1 MSTTITTNVIKRNGE
16 EVHFD
21 LDKIVNAI
29 KAANNEVDRLHQLN
43 DYQIMAI
50 ADTISQQIHRMTHAV
65 NVEDIQ
71 DMVETGIMEMRGY
84 EVAQKYV
91 RYRYKRELSRKS
103 NTTDNGILALIDHMN
118 EEVKQENSNKN
129 PVINSTQRDYMAGE
143 VSKDLTRRVLLPED
157 IVKAHEEGIIHF
169 HDSDYFAQKEH
180 NCDLLNLEDMLQNGT
195 VISET
200 MIEKPHSFFTAC
212 NVTTQIVA
220 QVASNQY
227 GGQSFT
233 LSHLAPF
240 VDISRQKLRK
250 AVIAERTECGESLD
264 ETIINKIT
272 ERRLREEVK
281 SGIQT
286 IQYQLIT
293 LMTCNGQAPFVTIF
307 MYLDEVPEGQ
317 TRDDLAMIIEEV
329 LIQRMQGVK
338 NEKGVWITPAFPKL
352 IYTLDEDNITEDS
365 KYWYLTELAAKC
377 TAKRMV
383 PDYISAKIMRELKNG
398 NVYTCM
404 GCRSF
409 PTVEDSQ
416 RNPDGSHKFYGRFNQ
431 GVVTLNLVDVACSS
445 DGNMDKFWKILEER
459 LELCHRALRCR
470 HERLLGTVSDVAPIL
485 WQHGALARLK
495 KGETIDKLLY
505 NGYSTI
511 SLGYA
516 GLHEMCVCMTGHSH
530 TAPEGHDFAL
540 AVMQKLNDK
549 CKEWKE
555 AENISYS
562 VYGTPLESTTYK
574 FAKCLQKRFGIIP
587 GVTDKN
593 YITNSYHV
601 HVAEK
606 IDAFNKLKFES
617 EFQKLSPGGAISYV
631 EVPNLQT
638 NIPAVLSV
646 MKFIYENIM
655 YAELNTKSDYCE
667 NCGYDGEI
675 KIVTDDS
682 GKLVWECPN
691 CGNRDQA
698 KLFVARRTCGYIGTQ
713 FWNQGRTQEIK
724 DRVLHM
730 SCGTCE

>member
-1 MSTTITTNVIKRNGE
+1 MDTVVKTRVIKRNGE
-16 EVHFD
+16 EVSFD
-21 LDKIVNAI
+21 QTKIVNAI
-29 KAANNEVDRLHQLN
+29 EKANQEIAPIHQMN
-43 DYQIMAI
+43 QHQILAI
-50 ADTISQQIHRMTHAV
+50 ADTIAQMAEEMTHAV
-65 NVEDIQ
+65 HVEDIQ

-91 RYRYKRELSRKS
+91 RYRYKRELTRKS
-103 NTTDNGILALIDHMN
+103 NTTDNGILSLLEHMN

-143 VSKDLTRRVLLPED
+143 VSKDLTRRVLLPEE
-157 IVKAHEEGIIHF
+157 IVRAHEEGIIHF
-169 HDSDYFAQKEH
+169 HDMDYFAQKEH
-180 NCDLLNLEDMLQNGT
+180 NCDLINLEDMLQNGT

-240 VDISRQKLRK
+240 VDVSRQKIRK
-250 AVIAERTECGESLD
+250 SVIEERMESGESLD
-264 ETIINKIT
+264 EGIIKKVT

-293 LMTCNGQAPFVTIF
+293 LMTCNGQAPFVTMF

-352 IYTLDEDNITEDS
+352 IYVLDEDNVTEEA

-383 PDYISAKIMRELKNG
+383 PDYISAKKMRELKQG
-398 NVYTCM
+398 DVYTCM

-409 PTVEDSQ
+409 LTVEDSQ
-416 RNPDGSHKFYGRFNQ
+416 RNPDGSHKYYGRFNQ
-431 GVVTLNLVDVACSS
+431 GVVTINLVDVACSS
-445 DGNMDKFWKILEER
+445 EGDMDKFWEILDER

-495 KGETIDKLLY
+495 KGEKIDKLLY

-516 GLHEMCVCMTGHSH
+516 GLYEMCVRMLGKSH
-530 TAPEGHDFAL
+530 TDPEAKPFAL
-540 AVMQKLNDK
+540 AVMQRLNDK

-562 VYGTPLESTTYK
+562 VYGTPMESTTYR
-574 FAKCLQKRFGIIP
+574 FSKCLQRRFGIIP

-601 HVAEK
+601 HVTEQ
-606 IDAFNKLKFES
+606 IDAFQKLKFES
-617 EFQKLSPGGAISYV
+617 DFQKLSPGGAISYV
-631 EVPNLQT
+631 EVPNMQN
-638 NIPAVLSV
+638 NIPAVLTV
-646 MKFIYENIM
+646 MKFIYDNIM
-655 YAELNTKSDYCE
+655 YAELNTKSDFCE
-667 NCGYDGEI
+667 CCGYDGEI
-675 KIVTDDS
+675 QIEEDET
-682 GKLVWECPN
+682 GKLIWRCPN
-691 CGNRDQA
+691 CGNTNQD

-724 DRVLHM
+724 DRVLHL
-730 SCGTCE
+730 

>member
-129 PVINSTQRDYMAGE
+129 PVINSTKRDYMAGE

-409 PTVEDSQ
+409 LTVEDSQ

>member
-1 MSTTITTNVIKRNGE
+1 MDLEVKTRVIKRNGE
-16 EVHFD
+16 EVDFR
-21 LDKIVNAI
+21 LEKIVNAI
-29 KAANNEVDRLHQLN
+29 KKANEEVEN
-43 DYQIMAI
+43 
-50 ADTISQQIHRMTHAV
+50 IHRMNDFQIIAIAEKIAQQAEEFTHAV

-91 RYRYKRELSRKS
+91 RYRYKRELTRKS

-143 VSKDLTRRVLLPED
+143 VSKDLTKRVLLPEE
-157 IVKAHEEGIIHF
+157 IVRAHEEGIIHF
-169 HDSDYFAQKEH
+169 HDMDYFAQKEH
-180 NCDLLNLEDMLQNGT
+180 NCDLINLEDMLQNGT

-240 VDISRQKLRK
+240 VDVSRQKLRK
-250 AVIAERTECGESLD
+250 SVIEERIESGEVLD
-264 ETIINKIT
+264 DAIIDKIT
-272 ERRLREEVK
+272 ERRLRTEVQ

-293 LMTCNGQAPFVTIF
+293 LMTCNGQAPFVTVF
-307 MYLDEVPEGQ
+307 MYLDEVPEGR

-329 LIQRMQGVK
+329 MKQRMQGVK

-352 IYTLDEDNITEDS
+352 IYVLDEDNITEDS

-383 PDYISAKIMRELKNG
+383 PDYISAKIMKELKNG
-398 NVYTCM
+398 DVYPCM

-409 PTVEDSQ
+409 LTVEDSQ
-416 RNPDGSHKFYGRFNQ
+416 RNADGSHKFYGRFNQ
-431 GVVTLNLVDVACSS
+431 GVVTINLVDVACSAE
-445 DGNMDKFWKILEER
+445 GNMERFWEILDER

-485 WQHGALARLK
+485 WQNGALARLK
-495 KGETIDKLLY
+495 KGETIDKLLFD
-505 NGYSTI
+505 GYSTI

-516 GLHEMCVCMTGHSH
+516 GLYEMCMRMLGKSH
-530 TAPEGHDFAL
+530 TDPEAKPFAL
-540 AVMQKLNDK
+540 AVMQRLNDK

-562 VYGTPLESTTYK
+562 VYGTPMESTTYK

-601 HVAEK
+601 HVTEK
-606 IDAFNKLKFES
+606 IDAFSKLKFES
-617 EFQKLSPGGAISYV
+617 EFQKLSPGGAISYI
-631 EVPNLQT
+631 EVPNMQT

-646 MKFIYENIM
+646 LQYIYENIM

-667 NCGYDGEI
+667 CCGYDGEI
-675 KIVTDDS
+675 KIVEDEA
-682 GKLVWECPN
+682 GKLIWECPN
-691 CGNRDQA
+691 CGNRDQN

-713 FWNQGRTQEIK
+713 FWNQGRTQEIR
-724 DRVLHM
+724 DRVLHL
-730 SCGTCE
+730 

>member
-1 MSTTITTNVIKRNGE
+1 MAPLKSDLIEVKTRVIKRNGQ
-16 EVHFD
+16 EVAFD
-21 LDKIVNAI
+21 GHKIINAI
-29 KAANNEVDRLHQLN
+29 AAANREVSELHQMN
-43 DYQIMAI
+43 DFQIRAV
-50 ADTISQQIHRMTHAV
+50 ADTIAKTVNNMLHAV

-71 DMVETGIMEMRGY
+71 DMVERSIMEMRAY

-91 RYRYKRELSRKS
+91 RYRYKREISRKS
-103 NTTDNGILALIDHMN
+103 NTTDNGILSLIDLSN

-143 VSKDLTRRVLLPED
+143 VSKDLTERLLLPEE
-157 IVKAHEEGIIHF
+157 IVKAHKEGIIHF
-169 HDSDYFAQKEH
+169 HDSDYFAQREH
-180 NCDLLNLEDMLQNGT
+180 NCDLINLEDMLQNGT
-195 VISET
+195 VISQT

-240 VDISRQKLRK
+240 VDVSRQKIRK
-250 AVIAERTECGESLD
+250 QVIEERKECGESLD
-264 ETIINKIT
+264 DAVIDKIVKH
-272 ERRLREEVK
+272 RLAEEVK

-293 LMTCNGQAPFVTIF
+293 LMTCNGQAPFVTMF

-317 TRDDLAMIIEEV
+317 TREDLAMIIEEV
-329 LIQRMQGVK
+329 LRQRMQGVK

-352 IYTLDEDNITEDS
+352 IYVLDEDNIHEDS
-365 KYWYLTELAAKC
+365 PYYYLTELAAQC

-383 PDYISAKIMRELKNG
+383 PDYISAKIMKQLKQG

-409 PTVEDSQ
+409 LTVEDSQ

-431 GVVTLNLVDVACSS
+431 GVVTINLVDVACSS
-445 DGNMDKFWKILEER
+445 YGDMDAFWKILDER

-485 WQHGALARLK
+485 WQYGALARLK

-516 GLHEMCVCMTGHSH
+516 GLYEMCVRMLGKSH
-530 TAPEGHDFAL
+530 TTPEGREFAL
-540 AVMQKLNDK
+540 KVMQRLNDK
-549 CKEWKE
+549 CAEWKK

-562 VYGTPLESTTYK
+562 VYGTPMESTTYK

-601 HVAEK
+601 HVHEQ
-606 IDAFNKLKFES
+606 IDAFHKLKFES
-617 EFQKLSPGGAISYV
+617 DFQRLSPGGAISYI
-631 EVPNLQT
+631 EVPNMQN
-638 NIPAVLSV
+638 NIPAVLTV
-646 MKFIYENIM
+646 MKYIYDNIM
-655 YAELNTKSDYCE
+655 YAELNTKSDYCMK
-667 NCGYDGEI
+667 CGYDGEI
-675 KIVTDDS
+675 QIVEDED
-682 GKLVWECPN
+682 GKLIWKCPN
-691 CGNRDQA
+691 CGNTDQHQMS
-698 KLFVARRTCGYIGTQ
+698 VARRTCGYIGTQ

-724 DRVLHM
+724 DRVLHL
-730 SCGTCE
+730 